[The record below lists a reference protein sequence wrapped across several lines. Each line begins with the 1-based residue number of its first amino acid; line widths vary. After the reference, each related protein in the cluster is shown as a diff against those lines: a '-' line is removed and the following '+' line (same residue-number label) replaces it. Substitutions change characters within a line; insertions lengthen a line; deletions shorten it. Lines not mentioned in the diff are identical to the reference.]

1 MTNSIFVRP
10 GSKPTP
16 VVFPPGEWVLSVFA
30 SGGKAIATV
39 SLGSGDE
46 ITTTLVLT
54 PGRRMSGRVVFNGS
68 TPPPPGGVTLDV
80 RAAGNLNLKTT
91 FSRTGP
97 AKTNPDGTFEITGL
111 AGRVLLGLAAP
122 VPGWTLASAMY
133 NGRDLSDTPVDFDG
147 NEDIS
152 GVEVVLTDSV
162 PELSGTTVQPD
173 GTAAR
178 GCTVMFFP
186 EPRELA
192 FNSRR
197 TRLLRSDQN
206 GRFSIVEVPEGAYFI
221 AATSDVEASTWLTED
236 YLDFLRP
243 RATRVVLKGRDRQA
257 VTLACAS
264 AL

>member
-1 MTNSIFVRP
+1 
-10 GSKPTP
+10 
-16 VVFPPGEWVLSVFA
+16 
-30 SGGKAIATV
+30 V